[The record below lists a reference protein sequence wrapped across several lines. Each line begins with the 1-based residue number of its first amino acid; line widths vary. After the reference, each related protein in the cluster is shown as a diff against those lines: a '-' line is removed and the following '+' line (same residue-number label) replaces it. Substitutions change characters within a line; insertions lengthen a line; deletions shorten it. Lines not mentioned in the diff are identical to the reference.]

1 MSNAGWGDLDSPFSV
16 YDIEG
21 WRMWE
26 WEPSN
31 DVLSEWSSAMSL
43 QLGQAVFSRTLRL
56 STSRLIYVLLCT
68 EEVAFTSKKK
78 NVAILE
84 SVRLSVTVC
93 SSAILLTFFLFFWLT
108 HLFSIL

>member
-1 MSNAGWGDLDSPFSV
+1 
-16 YDIEG
+16 
-21 WRMWE
+21 MWE

-68 EEVAFTSKKK
+68 EEVALTSKKK

-93 SSAILLTFFLFFWLT
+93 SSAILLTFFSLFLAYPSFFDLVIT
-108 HLFSIL
+108 SDLVGASCLIGISSLNC